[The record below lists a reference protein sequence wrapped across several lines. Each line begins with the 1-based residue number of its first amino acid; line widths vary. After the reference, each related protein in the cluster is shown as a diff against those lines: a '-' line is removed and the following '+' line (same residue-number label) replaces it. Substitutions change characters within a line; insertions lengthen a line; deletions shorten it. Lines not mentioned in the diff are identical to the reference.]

1 MDKDQF
7 AAQLRSD
14 GYSEIETK
22 AVAPKPANERHG
34 HPYAVRGLVLAGT
47 FTVIQDDTP
56 TTYHPGEVF
65 AVPAGCAHS
74 EEVGMEGAQ
83 ILVGRKY

>member
-1 MDKDQF
+1 MDKDKF

-14 GYSEIETK
+14 GYSEVETK

-47 FTVIQDDTP
+47 FTVILDDNP

-65 AVPAGCAHS
+65 AVPAGRAHS
-74 EEVGMEGAQ
+74 EEVGKEGAQ